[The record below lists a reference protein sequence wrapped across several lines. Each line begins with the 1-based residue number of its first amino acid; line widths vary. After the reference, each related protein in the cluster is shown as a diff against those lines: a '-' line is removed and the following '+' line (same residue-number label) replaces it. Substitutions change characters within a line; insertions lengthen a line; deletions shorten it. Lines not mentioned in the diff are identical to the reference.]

1 MPQDWIGAPLGHPR
15 PCLRCL
21 GQRRH
26 GGGLSAP
33 RSPQDQL
40 TWSVV
45 AIGKL
50 SGASARRGALGP
62 RRLAGP
68 AGKGGAVAWRV
79 GMWRILPLL
88 RSAARLASRRSP
100 PACPQRRCA
109 AAVGR
114 SGGAS
119 RGRPQTPFPPPPPG
133 AGSRQHRCLRGRR
146 HLPRLHLSCRVDR
159 CGRHGG
165 GPLPGAACGGEA
177 GAPADEAEQARAYVA
192 WLCHHVLNP
201 HTMRPCTLSYP
212 QRATARTPCASSGEG
227 QGEHD
232 GSGASHGLSAGEVCA
247 CTVVEYVASLGTM
260 HCVV

>member
-1 MPQDWIGAPLGHPR
+1 MPWTAPTRRRTSRAPQSAGSAHLVSRRHR
-15 PCLRCL
+15 EALRCL
-21 GQRRH
+21 GPPGRARAEAA
-26 GGGLSAP
+26 GGAGGEG
-33 RSPQDQL
+33 R
-40 TWSVV
+40 
-45 AIGKL
+45 
-50 SGASARRGALGP
+50 RRGMARWYVAHPPPPPLGSP
-62 RRLAGP
+62 
-68 AGKGGAVAWRV
+68 
-79 GMWRILPLL
+79 
-88 RSAARLASRRSP
+88 ARLAQVASSE
-100 PACPQRRCA
+100 QRRCA

>member
-1 MPQDWIGAPLGHPR
+1 MILKYTTCIHR
-15 PCLRCL
+15 
-21 GQRRH
+21 
-26 GGGLSAP
+26 LSTVWAYDIHKKATRVRDLVLKKTEIYCKYDASC
-33 RSPQDQL
+33 RS
-40 TWSVV
+40 
-45 AIGKL
+45 
-50 SGASARRGALGP
+50 
-62 RRLAGP
+62 
-68 AGKGGAVAWRV
+68 
-79 GMWRILPLL
+79 
-88 RSAARLASRRSP
+88 
-100 PACPQRRCA
+100 
-109 AAVGR
+109 
-114 SGGAS
+114 
-119 RGRPQTPFPPPPPG
+119 PPPG
-133 AGSRQHRCLRGRR
+133 AGSRQHRYLRGRR

-201 HTMRPCTLSYP
+201 HTMRSCTLSYP